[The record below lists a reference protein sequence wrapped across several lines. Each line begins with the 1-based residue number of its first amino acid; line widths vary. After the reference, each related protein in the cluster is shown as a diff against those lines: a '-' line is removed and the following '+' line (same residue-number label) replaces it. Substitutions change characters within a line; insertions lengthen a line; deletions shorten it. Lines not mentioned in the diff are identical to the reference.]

1 MYNVHLTYCIHLG
14 RRTMPL
20 TRTLTLDL
28 HVHTNYSHDGRAS
41 VEEIIESAIVKKL
54 DGIAI
59 CDHNT
64 MKGSYAAQKYVA
76 DNDVDLIIIPGIE
89 VSTSKGHL
97 LLLGIKDEKGLKKG
111 LPAEETIRRARQQEK
126 DENTPVVI
134 IAPHPFHPFR
144 HSSGNFC
151 THTGVDAIEVFNS
164 RYFTGITNE
173 MARRTA
179 VRNKSTTVS
188 GSDAHSADCVGLAT
202 VAVAVRVEVNVN
214 VNAAQKPEYE
224 MVLRALKEGKILIK
238 DTKRTPFWLYFSQ
251 MCLKKR

>member
-1 MYNVHLTYCIHLG
+1 
-14 RRTMPL
+14 MPR

-41 VEEIIESAIVKKL
+41 VEAIMESAIAREL

-59 CDHNT
+59 CDHDT
-64 MKGSYAAQKYVA
+64 MDGLYAAQRYVA

-89 VSTSKGHL
+89 ISTSKGHL
-97 LLLGIKDEKGLKKG
+97 LLLGIKDRDEGGLEKGLS
-111 LPAEETIRRARQQEK
+111 PEETIRRARQHEK
-126 DENTPVVI
+126 DENAPVVI

-144 HSSGNFC
+144 HSIGNFC
-151 THTGVDAIEVFNS
+151 THPGVDAVEVFNA
-164 RYFTGITNE
+164 RYFTGIANE

-179 VRNKSTTVS
+179 VRNKSTTVA

-202 VAVAVRVEVNVN
+202 VAVAVDVDA
-214 VNAAQKPEYE
+214 NAAQRPEYE
-224 MVLRALKEGKILIK
+224 AILVAIKEGKVQIK
-238 DTKRTPFWLYFSQ
+238 DTKRTPFWLYFLH

>member
-1 MYNVHLTYCIHLG
+1 
-14 RRTMPL
+14 MPR

-41 VEEIIESAIVKKL
+41 VEEVVESAIMKKL

-64 MKGSYAAQKYVA
+64 MEGSHAAQKYVA
-76 DNDVDLIIIPGIE
+76 DSGMDLIIIPGIE
-89 VSTSKGHL
+89 VSTAEGHL
-97 LLLGIKDEKGLKKG
+97 LLLGVKDEKGIEKG

-126 DENTPVVI
+126 DENSPVVI

-164 RYFTGITNE
+164 RSFTGIANE
-173 MARRTA
+173 KARKTA

-202 VAVAVRVEVNVN
+202 VVVAVDVN
-214 VNAAQKPEYE
+214 VNAAQKPECKAI
-224 MVLRALKEGKILIK
+224 LRALKEGKVQLK
-238 DTKRTPFWLYFSQ
+238 DTKRTPFWLYLSQ